1 MIHGLV
7 STIIPVYNRARQLR
21 EAVESA
27 LAQDYRPIEIVIV
40 DDGSTDDIPAVA
52 QALAEAHPDAIHIVR
67 QANAGPGAARENGRM
82 SARGEF
88 IQYLDSDDLLLP
100 GKFSAQVAALR
111 AHPEA
116 DVAYGITY
124 TRDATGQREDKP
136 HKRTGERI
144 PTMFP
149 AFVMSRWW
157 ETATPLYR
165 RTATDA
171 AGPWSTLS
179 LEEDWEYDCRVA
191 SVGGR
196 LVWVPIPVSEHRDH
210 GGERLSRGDAL
221 DPSRMRQRA
230 TSHLL
235 ILGHALRAGVSLESP
250 EMRHYARE
258 LFLLARQCG
267 AAGLPQASRDLF
279 EAARHAS
286 GPRRSRGADY
296 RAYRAVASVLGWG
309 GAGRASQWL
318 DKLRGAPHH
327 G

>member
-1 MIHGLV
+1 MTAMIPGLV
-7 STIIPVYNRARQLR
+7 STIVPVYNRPRQLR

-40 DDGSTDDIPAVA
+40 DDGSTDGTTATA
-52 QALAEAHPDAIHIVR
+52 SALAKTHSGIVR
-67 QANAGPGAARENGRM
+67 VVQQANAGPGAAREKGRTL
-82 SARGEF
+82 AKGEF

-100 GKFSAQVAALR
+100 GKFSAQVVALR
-111 AHPEA
+111 ADPRA

-124 TRDATGQREDKP
+124 LRDAAGRRDDKP

-144 PTMFP
+144 ANMFP

-171 AGPWSTLS
+171 AGPWTTLS

-191 SVGGR
+191 AVGGR
-196 LVWVPIPVSEHRDH
+196 LAWVPKPVSEHRDH
-210 GGERLSRGDAL
+210 SGDRLSRGDAL
-221 DPSRMRQRA
+221 NPGRMRQRTA
-230 TSHLL
+230 SHLL
-235 ILGHALRAGVSLESP
+235 ILNHAIGADVSLQSP
-250 EMRHYARE
+250 EMRHFARA

-267 AAGLPQASRDLF
+267 AAGLPKESRLLF
-279 EAARHAS
+279 EAAQRAS
-286 GPRRSRGADY
+286 GPQRSRGADY
-296 RAYRAVASVLGWG
+296 LAYWTVASLVGWSA
-309 GAGRASQWL
+309 AGKASCWL
-318 DKLRGAPHH
+318 DKLRG